1 LASGL
6 RFWTYRFTVDAE
18 GASTASGGA
27 MTRPIRVIQWATGSM
42 GRSALRRV
50 IEHPDL
56 ELVGV
61 HVYDERKVGVDA
73 GTLARR
79 PPTGVRASESRCRS

>member
-1 LASGL
+1 MRGGERADV
-6 RFWTYRFTVDAE
+6 YRV
-18 GASTASGGA
+18 
-27 MTRPIRVIQWATGSM
+27 VQCATGSM
-42 GRSALRRV
+42 GGSALRRV
-50 IEHPDL
+50 SEHPDL